1 MCVCDDIT
9 QAGYAIG
16 NYCINTKLIIC
27 VILIRMFLT
36 FSWCNVIIPPLNYI
50 ARAT

>member
-16 NYCINTKLIIC
+16 NYCINNQTNHSC
-27 VILIRMFLT
+27 DFDQMFPD
-36 FSWCNVIIPPLNYI
+36 FSHGSNVIPSTSLGYI
-50 ARAT
+50 T